1 MVSTKK
7 DRFCYRTS
15 SLSPST
21 KISIRS
27 IYCLKA
33 IESAKNVDNFNT
45 PFRVFRNSKKFE
57 IIAKVKCTMLNPT
70 ETLITKGYFISGMLK
85 QLQSKNIT

>member
-1 MVSTKK
+1 MASTKK
-7 DRFCYRTS
+7 DRFCYRTP

-21 KISIRS
+21 KINNRS

-45 PFRVFRNSKKFE
+45 PFRMFRSCKKFE
-57 IIAKVKCTMLNPT
+57 IIAKVKCTMLNRT
-70 ETLITKGYFISGMLK
+70 ETLITKVYFISGMLK
-85 QLQSKNIT
+85 QLQRKNIT